1 MPRAPWPP
9 SNVEEVFTVPDDPY
23 IRPEDRLNQ
32 QEPEPPTEEE
42 PTGDG
47 E

>member
-23 IRPEDRLNQ
+23 IRPEDRLD
-32 QEPEPPTEEE
+32 EPEPPTEEE